1 MMLEIVLALLIV
13 VFAGVGFALGKK
25 LGSTPQND
33 DRLAER
39 VEFLKE
45 TLEQEKSAHQQLR
58 ETHQKTYTTLVETQ
72 KELEFLNEKFTHRQE
87 ELESLQK
94 QFKTEFENLA
104 QKIFEEKSTKIS
116 EENQKNIKTLLDPLR
131 ERITDFSQKVE
142 ENNKQNLTFHETFKV
157 QLRHMQEQSLEM
169 KNETSNLIK
178 ALKGDNKLQG
188 NWGELVLERILEK
201 SGLRKDSEY
210 SVQQSFT
217 NEDGR
222 RLMPDVILN
231 LPNNKKIVIDS
242 KVSLVHYEQLVNAN
256 EEEKD
261 ALSKLHLN
269 SLQRHIKELSEK
281 RYEDIYEIDSPDFV
295 ILFIP
300 IEPAF
305 AAALQQEPQLYL
317 KAFERNIILVTP
329 TTLLATLRTIDSMWN
344 NERQHKNA
352 LEIAQRAGALH
363 DKFVGFIEDLNKV
376 GLRMNDAKKSYE
388 DAMKKLHTGNGNVV
402 SSILKLQ
409 NLGAK
414 AKKELPEANKAR
426 ALDE

>member
-1 MMLEIVLALLIV
+1 MLDIVLALLIV

-45 TLEQEKSAHQQLR
+45 SIEQEKSAHQQLK
-58 ETHQKTYTTLVETQ
+58 ETHQQTYTTLVETQ

-94 QFKTEFENLA
+94 QFKVEFENLA

-142 ENNKQNLTFHETFKV
+142 ESNKQNLTFHETFKV

-242 KVSLVHYEQLVNAN
+242 KVSLVHYEQLVNAT
-256 EEEKD
+256 EEEKE

-388 DAMKKLHTGNGNVV
+388 DAMKKLHTGNGNMV

>member
-1 MMLEIVLALLIV
+1 MLDIVLALLIV

-45 TLEQEKSAHQQLR
+45 SLEQEKSAHQQLK
-58 ETHQKTYTTLVETQ
+58 ETHQQTYTTLVETQ

-94 QFKTEFENLA
+94 QFKVEFENLA

-142 ENNKQNLTFHETFKV
+142 ESNKQNLTFHETFKV

-242 KVSLVHYEQLVNAN
+242 KVSLVHYEQLVNAT
-256 EEEKD
+256 EEEKE

-388 DAMKKLHTGNGNVV
+388 DAMKKLHTGNGNMV

>member
-58 ETHQKTYTTLVETQ
+58 EAHQKTYTTLVETQ

-142 ENNKQNLTFHETFKV
+142 ESNKQNLTFHETFKL

-414 AKKELPEANKAR
+414 TKKELPEANKAR

>member
-1 MMLEIVLALLIV
+1 MLEIVLALLIV

>member
-1 MMLEIVLALLIV
+1 MLDIVLALLIV

-45 TLEQEKSAHQQLR
+45 SIEQEKSAHQQLK
-58 ETHQKTYTTLVETQ
+58 ETHQQTYTTLVETQ

-94 QFKTEFENLA
+94 QFKVEFENLA

-142 ENNKQNLTFHETFKV
+142 ESNKQNLTFHETFKV

-256 EEEKD
+256 EEEKE

-388 DAMKKLHTGNGNVV
+388 DAMKKLHTGNGNMV

>member
-1 MMLEIVLALLIV
+1 MLDIVLALLIV

-45 TLEQEKSAHQQLR
+45 SLEQEKSAHQQLK
-58 ETHQKTYTTLVETQ
+58 ETHQQTYTTLVETQ

-94 QFKTEFENLA
+94 QFKVEFENLA

-142 ENNKQNLTFHETFKV
+142 ESNKQNLTFHETFRV
-157 QLRHMQEQSLEM
+157 QLRHMQEQSVEM

-256 EEEKD
+256 EEEKE

-388 DAMKKLHTGNGNVV
+388 DAMKKLHTGNGNMV

>member
-1 MMLEIVLALLIV
+1 MLEIVLALLIV

-33 DRLAER
+33 ERLAER

-45 TLEQEKSAHQQLR
+45 SIEQEKSAHQQLK
-58 ETHQKTYTTLVETQ
+58 ETHQQTYTTLVETQ

-94 QFKTEFENLA
+94 QFKVEFENLA

-142 ENNKQNLTFHETFKV
+142 ESNKQNLTFHETFRV
-157 QLRHMQEQSLEM
+157 QLRHMQEQSVEM

-256 EEEKD
+256 EEEKE

-388 DAMKKLHTGNGNVV
+388 DAMKKLHTGNGNMV

>member
-1 MMLEIVLALLIV
+1 MLEIVLTLLIV

-45 TLEQEKSAHQQLR
+45 SLEQEKSAHQQLK
-58 ETHQKTYTTLVETQ
+58 ETNQQTYTTLVETQ

-94 QFKTEFENLA
+94 QFKAEFENLA

-116 EENQKNIKTLLDPLR
+116 EENQKNIKILLDPLR

-142 ENNKQNLTFHETFKV
+142 ESNKQNLTFHETFRV

-217 NEDGR
+217 NEEGR

-426 ALDE
+426 ASDE

>member
-1 MMLEIVLALLIV
+1 MLETVLAFLTL
-13 VFAGVGFALGKK
+13 VFGVLGFILGK
-25 LGSTPQND
+25 
-33 DRLAER
+33 RLAANAPNDQRLEER
-39 VEFLKE
+39 LSLLKE
-45 TLEQEKSAHQQLR
+45 ALEQEKNEHQRLI
-58 ETHQKTYTTLVETQ
+58 EKHQETYTTLVETQ
-72 KELEFLNEKFTHRQE
+72 KELEFLNDKNTHRQE
-87 ELESLQK
+87 ELGQLQK

-142 ENNKQNLTFHETFKV
+142 ESNKQNLTFHETFKV
-157 QLRHMQEQSLEM
+157 QLKHMQDQSLEM
-169 KNETSNLIK
+169 KNETANLIK

-210 SVQQSFT
+210 MVQQSFT
-217 NEDGR
+217 NEEGR

-242 KVSLVHYEQLVNAN
+242 KVSLVHYEQFVNAT
-256 EEEKD
+256 EQEQETF
-261 ALSKLHLN
+261 AKLHLN

-281 RYEDIYEIDSPDFV
+281 RYEDIYDIDSPDFV

-305 AAALQQEPQLYL
+305 AAALQQDPQLYL

-376 GLRMNDAKKSYE
+376 GIRMNDAKKSYE

-402 SSILKLQ
+402 SSIIKLQ

-426 ALDE
+426 ALEE

>member
-1 MMLEIVLALLIV
+1 MLEIVLALLIV

-45 TLEQEKSAHQQLR
+45 SLEQEKSAHQQLK
-58 ETHQKTYTTLVETQ
+58 ETHQQTYTTLVETQ

-94 QFKTEFENLA
+94 QFKVEFENLA

-142 ENNKQNLTFHETFKV
+142 ESNKQNLTFHETFKV

-242 KVSLVHYEQLVNAN
+242 KVSLVHYEQLVNAT
-256 EEEKD
+256 EEEKE

-388 DAMKKLHTGNGNVV
+388 DAMKKLHTGNGNMV

-409 NLGAK
+409 KLCAK
-414 AKKELPEANKAR
+414 A
-426 ALDE
+426 

>member
-1 MMLEIVLALLIV
+1 MLDIVLALLIV

-33 DRLAER
+33 ERLAER

-45 TLEQEKSAHQQLR
+45 SIEQEKSAHQQLK
-58 ETHQKTYTTLVETQ
+58 ETHQQTYTTLVETQ

-94 QFKTEFENLA
+94 QFKVEFENLA

-142 ENNKQNLTFHETFKV
+142 ESNKQNLTFHETFRV
-157 QLRHMQEQSLEM
+157 QLRHMQEQSVEM

-256 EEEKD
+256 EEEKE

-388 DAMKKLHTGNGNVV
+388 DAMKKLHTGNGNMVN
-402 SSILKLQ
+402 SILKLQ

>member
-1 MMLEIVLALLIV
+1 MLDTVLALLII
-13 VFAGVGFALGKK
+13 VFAGAGFVLGKK
-25 LGSTPQND
+25 LGANNQTD
-33 DRLAER
+33 HRLAER
-39 VEFLKE
+39 VDLLKE
-45 TLEQEKSAHQQLR
+45 SLEQEKLAHQKLT
-58 ETHQKTYTTLVETQ
+58 ETYKETYTTLVETQ
-72 KELEFLNEKFTHRQE
+72 KEFEFLKEKNSHRQE
-87 ELESLQK
+87 ELETLQK
-94 QFKTEFENLA
+94 QFKVEFENLA
-104 QKIFEEKSTKIS
+104 QKIFEERSTKIS

-142 ENNKQNLTFHETFKV
+142 ESNKQNLTFHETFKV

-217 NEDGR
+217 TEDGR

-231 LPNNKKIVIDS
+231 LPNSKKIIIDS

-256 EEEKD
+256 EGEKE
-261 ALSKLHLN
+261 ALAKLHLN
-269 SLQRHIKELSEK
+269 SMQRHIKELSEK

-305 AAALQQEPQLYL
+305 AAALQQDPLLYL

-363 DKFVGFIEDLNKV
+363 DKFAGFIEDLNKV

-388 DAMKKLHTGNGNVV
+388 DAMKKLHTGNGNMV

-409 NLGAK
+409 SLGAK
-414 AKKELPEANKAR
+414 AKKELPEANKTR
-426 ALDE
+426 ALEE

>member
-1 MMLEIVLALLIV
+1 MLETVLAFLTL
-13 VFAGVGFALGKK
+13 VFGVLGFILGK
-25 LGSTPQND
+25 
-33 DRLAER
+33 RLAANAPSDQRLEER
-39 VEFLKE
+39 LSLLKE
-45 TLEQEKSAHQQLR
+45 ALEQEKNEHQRLI
-58 ETHQKTYTTLVETQ
+58 EKHQETYTTLVEKQ
-72 KELEFLNEKFTHRQE
+72 KELEFLNDKNTHRQE
-87 ELESLQK
+87 ELEQLQK

-142 ENNKQNLTFHETFKV
+142 ESNKQNLTFHETFKV
-157 QLRHMQEQSLEM
+157 QLKHMQDQSLEM
-169 KNETSNLIK
+169 KNETANLIK

-210 SVQQSFT
+210 MVQQSFT
-217 NEDGR
+217 NEEGR

-231 LPNNKKIVIDS
+231 LPNNKKIIIDS
-242 KVSLVHYEQLVNAN
+242 KVSLVHYEQFVNAS
-256 EEEKD
+256 EQEQETF
-261 ALSKLHLN
+261 AKLHLN

-281 RYEDIYEIDSPDFV
+281 RYEDIYDIDSPDFV

-305 AAALQQEPQLYL
+305 AAALQQDPQLYL

-376 GLRMNDAKKSYE
+376 GIRMNDAKKSYE

-402 SSILKLQ
+402 SSIIKLQ

-426 ALDE
+426 SLEE

>member
-1 MMLEIVLALLIV
+1 MLEIVLALLIV

-104 QKIFEEKSTKIS
+104 HKIFEEKSTKIS

-317 KAFERNIILVTP
+317 KAFERSIILVTP

>member
-1 MMLEIVLALLIV
+1 MLEIVLALLIV

-45 TLEQEKSAHQQLR
+45 SLEQEKSAHQQLK
-58 ETHQKTYTTLVETQ
+58 EKHQQTYTTLVETQ

-94 QFKTEFENLA
+94 QFKVEFENLA

-142 ENNKQNLTFHETFKV
+142 ESNKQNLTFHETFRV
-157 QLRHMQEQSLEM
+157 QLRHMQEQSVEM

-242 KVSLVHYEQLVNAN
+242 KVSLVHYEQLVNAT
-256 EEEKD
+256 EEEKE

-388 DAMKKLHTGNGNVV
+388 DAMKKLHTGNGNMV

>member
-1 MMLEIVLALLIV
+1 MLDIVLALLIV

-45 TLEQEKSAHQQLR
+45 SLEQEKSAHQQLK
-58 ETHQKTYTTLVETQ
+58 ETHQQTYTTLVETQ

-94 QFKTEFENLA
+94 QFKVEFENLA

-142 ENNKQNLTFHETFKV
+142 ESNKQNLTFHETFRV

-256 EEEKD
+256 EEEKE

-388 DAMKKLHTGNGNVV
+388 DAMKKLHTGNGNMV

>member
-1 MMLEIVLALLIV
+1 MLDIVLALLIV

-45 TLEQEKSAHQQLR
+45 SLEQEKSAHQQLK
-58 ETHQKTYTTLVETQ
+58 ETHQQTYTTLVETQ

-94 QFKTEFENLA
+94 QFKVEFENLA

-142 ENNKQNLTFHETFKV
+142 ESNKQNLTFHETFKV

-256 EEEKD
+256 EEEKE

-388 DAMKKLHTGNGNVV
+388 DAMKKLHTGNGNMVN
-402 SSILKLQ
+402 SILKLQ

>member
-1 MMLEIVLALLIV
+1 MLDIVLALLIV

-25 LGSTPQND
+25 LGSTHQND

-45 TLEQEKSAHQQLR
+45 SLEQEKSAHQQLK
-58 ETHQKTYTTLVETQ
+58 ETHQQTYTTLVETQ

-94 QFKTEFENLA
+94 QFKVEFENLA

-142 ENNKQNLTFHETFKV
+142 ESNKQNLTFHETFRV
-157 QLRHMQEQSLEM
+157 QLRHMQEQSVEM

-242 KVSLVHYEQLVNAN
+242 KVSLVHYEQLVNAT
-256 EEEKD
+256 EEEKE

-388 DAMKKLHTGNGNVV
+388 DAMKKLHTGNGNMV

>member
-1 MMLEIVLALLIV
+1 MLEIVLALLIV

-45 TLEQEKSAHQQLR
+45 SLEQEKSAHQQLK
-58 ETHQKTYTTLVETQ
+58 ETHQQTYTTLVETQ

-94 QFKTEFENLA
+94 QFKAEFENLA

-142 ENNKQNLTFHETFKV
+142 ESNKQNLTFHETFRV

-201 SGLRKDSEY
+201 SGLRKDSEF

>member
-1 MMLEIVLALLIV
+1 MLEIVLALLIV

-45 TLEQEKSAHQQLR
+45 SLEQEKSAHQQLK
-58 ETHQKTYTTLVETQ
+58 ETHQQTYTTLVETQ

-94 QFKTEFENLA
+94 QFKVEFENLA

-142 ENNKQNLTFHETFKV
+142 ESNKQNLTFHETFKV

-242 KVSLVHYEQLVNAN
+242 KVSLVHYEQLVNAT
-256 EEEKD
+256 EEEKE

-388 DAMKKLHTGNGNVV
+388 DAMKKLHTGNGNMV

>member
-1 MMLEIVLALLIV
+1 MLDIVLALLIV

>member
-1 MMLEIVLALLIV
+1 MLDIVLALLIV

-45 TLEQEKSAHQQLR
+45 SLEQEKSAHQQLK
-58 ETHQKTYTTLVETQ
+58 ETHQQTYTTLVETQ

-94 QFKTEFENLA
+94 QFKVEFENLA

-142 ENNKQNLTFHETFKV
+142 ESNKQNLTFHETFRV

-242 KVSLVHYEQLVNAN
+242 KVSLVHYEQLVNAT
-256 EEEKD
+256 EEEKE

-388 DAMKKLHTGNGNVV
+388 DAMKKLHTGNGNMV

>member
-1 MMLEIVLALLIV
+1 MLDIVLALLIV

-45 TLEQEKSAHQQLR
+45 SLEQEKSAHQQLK
-58 ETHQKTYTTLVETQ
+58 ETHQQTYTTLVETQ

-94 QFKTEFENLA
+94 QFKAEFENLA

-142 ENNKQNLTFHETFKV
+142 ESNKQNLTFHETFKV

-261 ALSKLHLN
+261 ALLQGFMDKIAAEDPLNPCSKNKLTIQ
-269 SLQRHIKELSEK
+269 S
-281 RYEDIYEIDSPDFV
+281 
-295 ILFIP
+295 
-300 IEPAF
+300 
-305 AAALQQEPQLYL
+305 
-317 KAFERNIILVTP
+317 
-329 TTLLATLRTIDSMWN
+329 TL
-344 NERQHKNA
+344 
-352 LEIAQRAGALH
+352 
-363 DKFVGFIEDLNKV
+363 DKVQG
-376 GLRMNDAKKSYE
+376 S
-388 DAMKKLHTGNGNVV
+388 
-402 SSILKLQ
+402 
-409 NLGAK
+409 NLGSVD
-414 AKKELPEANKAR
+414 P
-426 ALDE
+426 DYDMGF

>member
-1 MMLEIVLALLIV
+1 MLDIVLALLIV

-33 DRLAER
+33 ERLAER

-45 TLEQEKSAHQQLR
+45 SIEQEKSAHQQLK
-58 ETHQKTYTTLVETQ
+58 ETHQQTYTTLVETQ

-94 QFKTEFENLA
+94 QFKVEFENLA

-142 ENNKQNLTFHETFKV
+142 ESNKQNLTFHETFRV
-157 QLRHMQEQSLEM
+157 QLRHMQEQSVEM

-242 KVSLVHYEQLVNAN
+242 KVSLVHYEQLVNAT
-256 EEEKD
+256 EEEKE

-388 DAMKKLHTGNGNVV
+388 DAMKKLHTGNGNMV

>member
-142 ENNKQNLTFHETFKV
+142 ESNKQNLTFHETFKV

>member
-1 MMLEIVLALLIV
+1 MLDIVLALLIV

-45 TLEQEKSAHQQLR
+45 SIEQEKSAHQQLK
-58 ETHQKTYTTLVETQ
+58 ETHQQTYTTLVETQ

-94 QFKTEFENLA
+94 QFKVEFENLA

-142 ENNKQNLTFHETFKV
+142 ESNKQNLTFHETFRV
-157 QLRHMQEQSLEM
+157 QLRHMQEQSVEM

-242 KVSLVHYEQLVNAN
+242 KVSLVHYEQLVNAT
-256 EEEKD
+256 EEEKE

-388 DAMKKLHTGNGNVV
+388 DAMKKLHTGNGNMV

>member
-1 MMLEIVLALLIV
+1 MLEIVLALLIV

-426 ALDE
+426 ALEE

>member
-1 MMLEIVLALLIV
+1 MLEIVLALLIV

-45 TLEQEKSAHQQLR
+45 SLEQEKSAHQQLK
-58 ETHQKTYTTLVETQ
+58 ETHQQTYTTLVETQ

-94 QFKTEFENLA
+94 QFKVEFENLA

-142 ENNKQNLTFHETFKV
+142 ESNKQNLTFHETFKV

-242 KVSLVHYEQLVNAN
+242 KVSLVHYEQLVNAT
-256 EEEKD
+256 EEEKE

-388 DAMKKLHTGNGNVV
+388 DAMKKLHTGNGNMV

-414 AKKELPEANKAR
+414 AKKEVPEANKAR

>member
-1 MMLEIVLALLIV
+1 MLDIVLALLIV

-33 DRLAER
+33 ERLAER

-45 TLEQEKSAHQQLR
+45 SIEQEKSAHQQLK
-58 ETHQKTYTTLVETQ
+58 ETHQQTYTTLVETQ

-94 QFKTEFENLA
+94 QFKVEFENLA

-142 ENNKQNLTFHETFKV
+142 ESNKQNLTFHETFKV

-242 KVSLVHYEQLVNAN
+242 KVSLVHYEQLVNAT

-388 DAMKKLHTGNGNVV
+388 DAMKKLHTGNGNMV

>member
-1 MMLEIVLALLIV
+1 MLDIVLALLIV

-45 TLEQEKSAHQQLR
+45 SIEHEKSAHQQLK
-58 ETHQKTYTTLVETQ
+58 ETHQQTYTTLVETQ

-94 QFKTEFENLA
+94 QFKVEFENLA

-142 ENNKQNLTFHETFKV
+142 ESNKQNLTFHETFRV

-256 EEEKD
+256 EEEKE

-388 DAMKKLHTGNGNVV
+388 DAMKKLHTGNGNMV

>member
-1 MMLEIVLALLIV
+1 MLEIVLALLIV

-45 TLEQEKSAHQQLR
+45 SLEQEKSAHQQLK
-58 ETHQKTYTTLVETQ
+58 ETHQQTYTTLVETQ

-94 QFKTEFENLA
+94 QFKAEFENLA

-142 ENNKQNLTFHETFKV
+142 ESNKQNLTFHETFRV

-217 NEDGR
+217 NE
-222 RLMPDVILN
+222 
-231 LPNNKKIVIDS
+231 
-242 KVSLVHYEQLVNAN
+242 
-256 EEEKD
+256 
-261 ALSKLHLN
+261 
-269 SLQRHIKELSEK
+269 
-281 RYEDIYEIDSPDFV
+281 
-295 ILFIP
+295 
-300 IEPAF
+300 
-305 AAALQQEPQLYL
+305 
-317 KAFERNIILVTP
+317 
-329 TTLLATLRTIDSMWN
+329 
-344 NERQHKNA
+344 
-352 LEIAQRAGALH
+352 
-363 DKFVGFIEDLNKV
+363 
-376 GLRMNDAKKSYE
+376 
-388 DAMKKLHTGNGNVV
+388 
-402 SSILKLQ
+402 
-409 NLGAK
+409 
-414 AKKELPEANKAR
+414 
-426 ALDE
+426 

>member
-1 MMLEIVLALLIV
+1 MLDIVLALLIV

-33 DRLAER
+33 ERLAER

-45 TLEQEKSAHQQLR
+45 SIEQEKSAHQQLK
-58 ETHQKTYTTLVETQ
+58 ETHQQTYTTLVETQ

-94 QFKTEFENLA
+94 QFKVEFENLA

-142 ENNKQNLTFHETFKV
+142 ESNKQNLTFHETFKV

-256 EEEKD
+256 EEEKE

-388 DAMKKLHTGNGNVV
+388 DAMKKLHTGNGNMV

>member
-1 MMLEIVLALLIV
+1 MLEIVLALLIV

-45 TLEQEKSAHQQLR
+45 SLEQEKSAHQQLK
-58 ETHQKTYTTLVETQ
+58 ETHQQTYTTLVETQ

-94 QFKTEFENLA
+94 QFKAEFENLA

-142 ENNKQNLTFHETFKV
+142 ESNKQNLTFHETFRV

-426 ALDE
+426 SLDE

>member
-1 MMLEIVLALLIV
+1 MLEIVLALLIV

-45 TLEQEKSAHQQLR
+45 SLEQEKSAHQQLK
-58 ETHQKTYTTLVETQ
+58 EKHQQTYTTLVETQ

-94 QFKTEFENLA
+94 QFKVEFENLA

-142 ENNKQNLTFHETFKV
+142 ESNKQNLTFHETFKV

-242 KVSLVHYEQLVNAN
+242 KVSLVHYEQLVNAT
-256 EEEKD
+256 EEEKE

-388 DAMKKLHTGNGNVV
+388 DAMKKLHTGNGNMV

>member
-25 LGSTPQND
+25 LGSTPQKD

-58 ETHQKTYTTLVETQ
+58 ETHQKTYTNLVETQ

-142 ENNKQNLTFHETFKV
+142 ESNKQNLTFHETFKL

-426 ALDE
+426 ALD

>member
-1 MMLEIVLALLIV
+1 MLETVLAFLTL
-13 VFAGVGFALGKK
+13 VFGVLGFILGK
-25 LGSTPQND
+25 
-33 DRLAER
+33 RLAANAPSDQRLEER
-39 VEFLKE
+39 LSLLKE
-45 TLEQEKSAHQQLR
+45 ALEQEKNEHQRLI
-58 ETHQKTYTTLVETQ
+58 EKHQETYTTLVEKQ
-72 KELEFLNEKFTHRQE
+72 KELEFLNDKNTHRQE
-87 ELESLQK
+87 ELEQLQK

-142 ENNKQNLTFHETFKV
+142 ESNKQNLTFHETFKV
-157 QLRHMQEQSLEM
+157 QLKHMQDQSLEM
-169 KNETSNLIK
+169 KNETANLIK

-210 SVQQSFT
+210 MVQQSFT
-217 NEDGR
+217 NEEGR

-242 KVSLVHYEQLVNAN
+242 KVSLVHYEQFVNAT
-256 EEEKD
+256 EQEQETF
-261 ALSKLHLN
+261 AKLHLN

-281 RYEDIYEIDSPDFV
+281 RYEDIYDIDSPDFV

-305 AAALQQEPQLYL
+305 AAALQQDPQLYL

-376 GLRMNDAKKSYE
+376 GIRMNDAKKSYE

-402 SSILKLQ
+402 SSIIKLQ

-426 ALDE
+426 SLEE

>member
-1 MMLEIVLALLIV
+1 MLDIVLALLIV

-33 DRLAER
+33 ERLAER

-45 TLEQEKSAHQQLR
+45 SIEQEKSAHQQLK
-58 ETHQKTYTTLVETQ
+58 ETHQQTYTTLVETQ

-94 QFKTEFENLA
+94 QFKVEFENLA

-142 ENNKQNLTFHETFKV
+142 ESNKQNLTFHETFRV
-157 QLRHMQEQSLEM
+157 QLRHMQEQSVEM

-256 EEEKD
+256 EEEKE

-388 DAMKKLHTGNGNVV
+388 DAMKKLHTGNGNMV